1 MAKRFKL
8 RISRVMTSFQTCN
21 SKDPSTLPSD
31 PFPSFLLQISSP
43 TKPHHHRSSFKRHVS
58 SAFTSTAC
66 GLCSNKNSHT
76 RSQPEFK
83 WQKEDKWHVVAIKA
97 YNDED
102 DDNTPR
108 QKIYNSS
115 ASGHSSDDLFPP
127 PPPPP
132 TTVAAQKKLRI
143 RKKKTTG
150 GGVRL
155 RISTS
160 SAETGLFSS
169 EADES
174 GSAEESETLVSTSRS
189 FSTSDSSNPTSMR
202 KPKTK
207 KKKKSYKRRSEKS
220 RGRESGAGG
229 GGGSGGESPA
239 RLSVF
244 KRLIP
249 CGVLEG
255 KVKESY
261 AVVKKSE
268 DPKEDFKR
276 SMMEMVVEKQM
287 FEERELE
294 QLLEC
299 FLSLNSRQH
308 HGVIV
313 EAFTEIWEALLFSTS
328 TVKKKK
334 STTASAGPPP
344 VSS

>member
-31 PFPSFLLQISSP
+31 PFPSFLLQLSSP
-43 TKPHHHRSSFKRHVS
+43 AKPHHHRSSFKRHVS
-58 SAFTSTAC
+58 SAFTSTGC

-97 YNDED
+97 YNNDDD

-132 TTVAAQKKLRI
+132 PVAAQKKVRI

-169 EADES
+169 EADQP
-174 GSAEESETLVSTSRS
+174 GSAEEESETLVSTSRS
-189 FSTSDSSNPTSMR
+189 FSTSDSSNPTSRR

-207 KKKKSYKRRSEKS
+207 KKKSYYKRREKS
-220 RGRESGAGG
+220 GVD
-229 GGGSGGESPA
+229 GGESPA

-313 EAFTEIWEALLFSTS
+313 EAFTEIWEALFSTS

-334 STTASAGPPP
+334 SSTASAGPPP
-344 VSS
+344 VSSASLNKC

>member
-1 MAKRFKL
+1 M
-8 RISRVMTSFQTCN
+8 
-21 SKDPSTLPSD
+21 
-31 PFPSFLLQISSP
+31 
-43 TKPHHHRSSFKRHVS
+43 
-58 SAFTSTAC
+58 
-66 GLCSNKNSHT
+66 
-76 RSQPEFK
+76 
-83 WQKEDKWHVVAIKA
+83 
-97 YNDED
+97 
-102 DDNTPR
+102 
-108 QKIYNSS
+108 
-115 ASGHSSDDLFPP
+115 
-127 PPPPP
+127 
-132 TTVAAQKKLRI
+132 
-143 RKKKTTG
+143 
-150 GGVRL
+150 RL

-202 KPKTK
+202 KPKT